1 MRYDLT
7 VPFARYVAQN
17 RIASMKRYHIGKVY
31 RRDNPK
37 MTRGRYREF
46 YQCDFDIAGDFDAMV
61 PDAECIKIVTEILDK
76 LDIGQYKVF
85 VSIRNSSMYSLDCF
99 DGFLRSITAN
109 YSMRF
114 LLFAVYQMHSSAQ
127 LVRLLTNSTK

>member
-1 MRYDLT
+1 LRYDLT

-17 RIASMKRYHIGKVY
+17 RIATMKRYHIGKVY

-61 PDAECIKIVTEILDK
+61 PDAECIKIIVEILDK
-76 LDIGQYKVF
+76 LDLGQYKIY
-85 VSIRNSSMYSLDCF
+85 VSSSCF
-99 DGFLRSITAN
+99 D
-109 YSMRF
+109 
-114 LLFAVYQMHSSAQ
+114 
-127 LVRLLTNSTK
+127 